1 MDRMGSTRSDETA
14 NEGSSMSSEEHDIA
28 EALKAAGSAA
38 VTSVLNRKGIWRS
51 WMKGPKPL
59 AGHPRACGPAFTLSF
74 VPAREDLATPQSYT
88 AAGALRDSLE
98 QVPEGAMVVC
108 DGRGCQDMGI
118 IGDMYGTRLFK
129 RGAAGFVTDT
139 PVRDGEGVA
148 LTGLSVWCTGVS
160 SPASIHG
167 IHFTAQQQVI
177 GCGGVA
183 VVPGDFIVAD
193 SDGVVVVPR
202 AIAAEIAASAVGKAE
217 REPYILSQLKEG
229 RALYGLYPPDEA
241 LEAEYQAWKQGRG

>member
-1 MDRMGSTRSDETA
+1 
-14 NEGSSMSSEEHDIA
+14 MSSEEHDIA
-28 EALKAAGSAA
+28 EALKAAGSAT
-38 VTSVLNRKGIWRS
+38 VTWQLNRKGVWKS
-51 WMKGPKPL
+51 WMRGPKPL
-59 AGHPRACGPAFTLSF
+59 SGHPRACGPAFTLAF
-74 VPAREDLATPQSYT
+74 VPAREDLATPESYRVE
-88 AAGALRDSLE
+88 GALRDSFE
-98 QVPEGAMVVC
+98 AVPEGAMVVC

-118 IGDMYGTRLFK
+118 IGDMYGTRIFK

-148 LTGLSVWCTGVS
+148 LTGLAVWCTGSS

-167 IHFTAQQQVI
+167 LHFTGQQQVI

-193 SDGVVVVPR
+193 GDGIVVVPR
-202 AIAAEIAASAVGKAE
+202 AIAAEVASIAVAKAE

-241 LEAEYQAWKQGRG
+241 LEAEYQAWKQSRGQ

>member
-1 MDRMGSTRSDETA
+1 MRSED
-14 NEGSSMSSEEHDIA
+14 HDIA
-28 EALKAAGSAA
+28 EALKAAGSAT
-38 VTSVLNRKGIWRS
+38 VTWQLNRKGIWKS
-51 WMKGPKPL
+51 WMRGPKPL

-74 VPAREDLATPQSYT
+74 VPAREDLATPESYRGT
-88 AAGALRDSLE
+88 GALRDSFE
-98 QVPEGAMVVC
+98 QVPEGAVVVC

-129 RGAAGFVTDT
+129 RGAVGFVTDT

-148 LTGLSVWCTGVS
+148 LTGLQVWCTGTS

-167 IHFTAQQQVI
+167 LHFTGQQQVI

-193 SDGVVVVPR
+193 GDGVVVVPR
-202 AIAAEIAASAVGKAE
+202 AVAAEVATISVGKAE

-229 RALYGLYPPDEA
+229 RPLHGLYPPGEE
-241 LEAEYQAWKQGRG
+241 LEAEYQAWKNRR